1 MEQAFSVSGALS
13 RVAATMRRQ
22 AWDGAIL
29 LGITPTQGEV
39 LAVLHGQDQALR
51 LGAIADAM
59 QLTSP
64 TLSEAVR
71 VLVDKGLVKKSRDRE
86 DGRAVALSL
95 TKKGRHAAK
104 RTTTWHSDLDRVTQ
118 NMNTREREA
127 LAKGLSALLKS
138 I

>member
-39 LAVLHGQDQALR
+39 LAILNGQDRALR

-59 QLTSP
+59 RLTSP

-86 DGRAVALSL
+86 DGRAIALRL
-95 TKKGRHAAK
+95 TIRGRHAAK
-104 RTTTWHSDLDRVTQ
+104 RAATWHSDLDRVTQ
-118 NMNTREREA
+118 NMNTRERKA
-127 LAKGLSALLKS
+127 LAIGLSALLKS